1 MPCRH
6 HAVFIM
12 LLLLL
17 SVLTFVELNCENLFD
32 TQHDSLKQDT
42 EYLPDS
48 PRRWTK
54 KRYWKK
60 IDNIARC
67 IIACGRSGGEWSLP
81 DIAVLCE
88 VENDSVMHDLTRR
101 SLLREAGYDYVITDS
116 PDTRGIDVAMI
127 YNPMS
132 FRLINSYP
140 LRVEPLHGMR
150 RTRDILYAYGELIN
164 GDTLHIFAMHSPSRY
179 GGEAVTRSHRL
190 HVAERL
196 KASIDSLRLTA
207 NDAAIIVAGD
217 MNDYS
222 SSPSLLFLTDE
233 CSLIDI
239 SKEAKGSHG
248 AKATYK
254 YNGVWGSIDHILL
267 AGRIKDKV
275 MECRVCDEEFL
286 LEKDGKYGGWQ
297 PLRTYYG
304 YRYKGG
310 FSDHLPLVAR
320 FLLD

>member
-1 MPCRH
+1 
-6 HAVFIM
+6 M

-17 SVLTFVELNCENLFD
+17 SILTFVELNCENLFD
-32 TQHDSLKQDT
+32 TRHDSLKQDT

-48 PRRWTK
+48 PRHWTRT
-54 KRYWKK
+54 RYWRKL
-60 IDNIARC
+60 DNIARS
-67 IIACGRSGGEWSLP
+67 IIACGRNGEEWSLP

-116 PDTRGIDVAMI
+116 PDTRGIDVALI
-127 YNPMS
+127 YSPMS
-132 FRLINSYP
+132 FRLIRSYP
-140 LRVEPLHGMR
+140 LRVEPMHDMR
-150 RTRDILYAYGELIN
+150 PTRDILYVCGELIN

-190 HVAERL
+190 HVTKRL
-196 KASIDSLRLTA
+196 KASIDSLRAVTD
-207 NDAAIIVAGD
+207 DASIIVAGD
-217 MNDYS
+217 MNDYG
-222 SSPSLLFLTDE
+222 SSPSLLFLTGE
-233 CSLIDI
+233 CGLTDI

-248 AKATYK
+248 AKASYK
-254 YNGVWGSIDHILL
+254 YNGSWGGIDHILST
-267 AGRIKDKV
+267 GNIKDKV
-275 MECRVCDEEFL
+275 VECRVCDDEFL
-286 LEKDGKYGGWQ
+286 LEKDDKYGGLQ

>member
-1 MPCRH
+1 MKQQGK
-6 HAVFIM
+6 ATQIM

-48 PRRWTK
+48 PRRWTRT
-54 KRYWKK
+54 RYWRK

-67 IIACGRSGGEWSLP
+67 IIACGRHGENWAPP

-116 PDTRGIDVAMI
+116 PDVRGIDVALI

-132 FRLINSYP
+132 FRLISSYP

-150 RTRDILYAYGELIN
+150 RTRDILYACGELIS
-164 GDTLHIFAMHSPSRY
+164 GDTLHIFAVHSPSRY

-190 HVAERL
+190 CVADRL
-196 KASIDSLRLTA
+196 KASIDSLRLVTG
-207 NDAAIIVAGD
+207 DAAIIVAGD
-217 MNDYS
+217 MNDYYD
-222 SSPSLLFLTDE
+222 SPSVEFLTSE
-233 CSLIDI
+233 CGLTDI
-239 SKEAKGSHG
+239 SKDAAGSHG
-248 AKATYK
+248 AKASYK
-254 YNGVWGSIDHILL
+254 YNGVWSGIDHILVADNMKARI
-267 AGRIKDKV
+267 AGCRI
-275 MECRVCDEEFL
+275 CDDEFL
-286 LEKDGKYGGWQ
+286 LEKDDKYGGLR
-297 PLRTYYG
+297 PMRTYHG
-304 YRYKGG
+304 YRYLGG
-310 FSDHLPLVAR
+310 FSDHLPIVAR
-320 FLLD
+320 FTFD